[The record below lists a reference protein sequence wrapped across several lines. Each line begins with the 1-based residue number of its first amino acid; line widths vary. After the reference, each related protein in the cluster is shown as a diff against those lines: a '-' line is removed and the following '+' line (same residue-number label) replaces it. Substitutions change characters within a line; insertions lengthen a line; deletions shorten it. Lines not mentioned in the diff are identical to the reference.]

1 MNKMALVMFF
11 LVFAGCKNTKMNE
24 VKPYL
29 ITSSELENT
38 VTYLASDELQGRST
52 GSKGIEKAAQFI
64 EAYFKTNHIKPY
76 FKTYRDSFNVKS
88 KVGYNIVG
96 LIEGHDAK
104 LKNEIV
110 ILGAHYDHIGFGK
123 KVGQDSIANGAN
135 DDATGT
141 AAVLALAKY
150 FSGIKNNKRSI
161 LVTLYSSEELGLLG
175 SNHLAKRLKG
185 KNINLYVTVNFE
197 MIGVPFKDRDYDA
210 LLTGY
215 DVSNMAQIMN
225 SYSNANVFGKSDI
238 AVKYNLFKQSD
249 NYSFY
254 EVFNVPSQTISSC
267 DLSNF
272 DFYHQAGDE
281 ASIMDYEHM
290 ANLMNKTIPAILQIS
305 NSPTKEIKLYD

>member
-1 MNKMALVMFF
+1 MNKIALVMFLLF
-11 LVFAGCKNTKMNE
+11 LAGCKNSKVDK
-24 VKPYL
+24 VKPYV
-29 ITSSELENT
+29 ITSSELQKT
-38 VTYLASDELQGRST
+38 VTYLASDELQGRAT
-52 GSKGIEKAAQFI
+52 GSKGIEKAAEFI

-76 FKTYRDSFNVKS
+76 YKTYRDSFNVKN
-88 KVGYNIVG
+88 KVGYNVVG

-150 FSGIKNNKRSI
+150 FSVNKNNKRSI
-161 LVTLYSSEELGLLG
+161 LVTLYSGEELGLLG
-175 SNHLAKRLKG
+175 SNHLANKLKE
-185 KNINLYVTVNFE
+185 KDINLYVMVNFE

-225 SYSNANVFGKSDI
+225 MYSKANVFGKSDI

-254 EVFNVPSQTISSC
+254 EVFKVPSQTISSC

-272 DFYHQAGDE
+272 DFYHQVGDE
-281 ASIMDYEHM
+281 ADIMDYEHM
-290 ANLMNKTIPAILQIS
+290 ANLINKTIPAMLHIS

>member
-1 MNKMALVMFF
+1 MNKIALVMFLLF
-11 LVFAGCKNTKMNE
+11 LAGCKNSKVDK
-24 VKPYL
+24 VKPYV
-29 ITSSELENT
+29 ITSSELQKT
-38 VTYLASDELQGRST
+38 VTYLASDELQGRAT
-52 GSKGIEKAAQFI
+52 GSKGIEKAAEFI

-76 FKTYRDSFNVKS
+76 YKTYRDSFNVKN
-88 KVGYNIVG
+88 KVGYNVVG

-141 AAVLALAKY
+141 AAVLALAIY
-150 FSGIKNNKRSI
+150 FSVNKNNKRSI
-161 LVTLYSSEELGLLG
+161 LVTLYSGEELGLLG
-175 SNHLAKRLKG
+175 SNHLANKLKE
-185 KNINLYVTVNFE
+185 KDINLYVMVNFE

-225 SYSNANVFGKSDI
+225 MYSKANVFGKSDI

-254 EVFNVPSQTISSC
+254 EVFKVPSQTISSC

-272 DFYHQAGDE
+272 DFYHQVGDE
-281 ASIMDYEHM
+281 ADIMDYEHM
-290 ANLMNKTIPAILQIS
+290 ANLINKTIPAMLHIS